1 MTVYFSLLFHIY
13 QPPIQIAPVIKQ
25 ISNECYRPLIRSLK
39 TYPNAKITLNINAT
53 LTEQLDDYGLNDI
66 ITGLSLLAYNGQI
79 EFTGSSK
86 YHALLPLTPPAEIK
100 RQIKL
105 NEDTNRHYFGKA
117 YEPKGFFPPE
127 MAVSPEIFPIIKE
140 AGYEWVAMSGI
151 GNPHQIFPTTTFHQT
166 KEGLAIVFRDDKISN
181 NISFGNTAVSEFL
194 NQLRYRN
201 TSEDYYVIIAQDGET
216 HGHHVKNSFE
226 AFINPLFTQLQKT
239 DNVKLVTIGELMQKF
254 PKHDIIEPKSSSWS
268 TDIGDL
274 NYDAPLPLWFHP
286 DNAIHVL
293 QHKIIM
299 KTISLVTTAQQWQNE
314 ANPEQK
320 HYYNVAR
327 TLLDR
332 GQHSCQLWW
341 ASKRP
346 WYSPD
351 MIIRGLNE
359 VFLSAVNARRS
370 LPTSARNKDIYK
382 TFTATIKELLDLQSE
397 LIIKLE

>member
-1 MTVYFSLLFHIY
+1 MTVYFSLLLHIY

-25 ISNECYRPLIRSLK
+25 ISTECYRPLIQSLK
-39 TYPNAKITLNINAT
+39 RFPNAKITLNINAT

-66 ITGLSLLAYNGQI
+66 ITELSLLAYNGQI

-100 RQIKL
+100 RQIQL
-105 NEDTNRHYFGKA
+105 NEETNRHFFGKS
-117 YEPKGFFPPE
+117 YKPKGFFPPE
-127 MAVSPEIFPIIKE
+127 MAVSAEIFPIIKE
-140 AGYEWVAMSGI
+140 CGYEWVAMSGI
-151 GNPHQIFPTTTFHQT
+151 GNPHNIFPTNTFHQT

-181 NISFGNTAVSEFL
+181 NISFGKTAVSEFL
-194 NQLRYRN
+194 NQLKYRHTN
-201 TSEDYYVIIAQDGET
+201 EDYYVIIAQDGET

-226 AFINPLFTQLQKT
+226 TFINPLFTELQKIN
-239 DNVKLVTIGELMQKF
+239 DVKLVTIGELMAKF
-254 PKHDIIEPKSSSWS
+254 PKQDVIEPKSSSWS

-274 NYDAPLPLWFHP
+274 NYNAPLPLWFHP
-286 DNAIHVL
+286 DNDIHVL

-299 KTISLVTTAQQWQNE
+299 KTISLVTTAQQWQSE
-314 ANPEQK
+314 ADLEQQ
-320 HYYNVAR
+320 HYFRVAR

-370 LPTSARNKDIYK
+370 LPSSARSKDIYQ
-382 TFTATIKELLDLQSE
+382 TFTKTLKELLDLQSK
-397 LIIKLE
+397 IILKLE